1 MHHSTNAKNISGGGG
16 RVHIHVNINYSLVSL
31 LQGPPLLTLTELL
44 QIALDVSQGCAYLER
59 QHFIH
64 RDIAARNCLVSS
76 KGSDR
81 VVKIGDFG
89 LAKDLYTQDYY
100 QVEGQ
105 RKLPVRWMAPEA
117 LQQGK
122 FTIESDIW

>member
-1 MHHSTNAKNISGGGG
+1 M
-16 RVHIHVNINYSLVSL
+16 
-31 LQGPPLLTLTELL
+31 TLAE
-44 QIALDVSQGCAYLER
+44 QVQVAIDVAQGCRYLEQ

-76 KGSDR
+76 KGADR

-89 LAKDLYTQDYY
+89 LAKDLYTSDYY

-117 LQQGK
+117 LLQGK
-122 FTIESDIW
+122 FTMETDIW